1 MRKVLSLLTVALL
14 SSCSLSSL
22 NPFKKEEEVK
32 YQTYTGYS
40 VQQEAPKG
48 LKGIK
53 NVVYY
58 MKREFTPLEGEIVLN
73 SYDGFLIDLGK
84 ESGVSVGDRFITES
98 GAILKVTQ
106 VRKEYSVA
114 LPTLG
119 NPMVGE
125 KVEKLLFNRVLYLDF
140 TKRKGKELY
149 RKLKKEVPSLHLAPY
164 EEGERFKE
172 KFHLKFPSD
181 FKRKI
186 PADKL
191 TGYDGYIIVTD
202 VGTEVYDGTKK
213 LLKIFPWEGAPVTS
227 YSLAPGS
234 LYRIVYDFKG
244 KHATSLFAA
253 NIDSSPETEIVVSTK
268 NSIKVFRATPY
279 GVKEVYKFKNP
290 FPGSYLFHV
299 CPVELD
305 KSGVFEFIVDG
316 FYQEDKSVSSGL
328 FKVENGKLVRI
339 ARTNLITSCFDTDG
353 DGVNDSIFGQEVSSE
368 SDKLFGKRVWK
379 LKVSGS
385 KLKKTERVKVPKEF
399 QVTSAQLFKNGGKT
413 YFAYY
418 DLDYYFNVSDG
429 EKLLW
434 RSPIQIGA
442 SPNSIYWYNDDIL
455 ISYYITPKPKP
466 IDADGDGNEEVLFS
480 QNKNAV
486 PGVLRNIYTFDG
498 GRVLLLYRS
507 GETFDWEEATSP
519 VYKLGGIEEFDYLPQ
534 YDVFVS
540 IFTEV
545 NILKNPHS
553 KLLFIKPKF

>member
-1 MRKVLSLLTVALL
+1 MRKVISLLTVALL

-22 NPFKKEEEVK
+22 NPFKKEEGVK

-40 VQQEAPKG
+40 VQEEAPKG

-98 GAILKVTQ
+98 GAVLKVTQ

-140 TKRKGKELY
+140 TKGKGKELY
-149 RKLKKEVPSLHLAPY
+149 RELKKEVPSLHLAPY
-164 EEGERFKE
+164 KEGERFKE

-181 FKRKI
+181 FKRKV

-202 VGTEVYDGTKK
+202 VGAEVYDGTKK

-253 NIDSSPETEIVVSTK
+253 NIDSSPETEIVVSTE
-268 NSIKVFRATPY
+268 NSIRVFRATPY

-290 FPGSYLFHV
+290 FPGSYIFHV

-305 KSGVFEFIVDG
+305 KSGVSEFVVDG

-353 DGVNDSIFGQEVSSE
+353 DGVN
-368 SDKLFGKRVWK
+368 
-379 LKVSGS
+379 
-385 KLKKTERVKVPKEF
+385 
-399 QVTSAQLFKNGGKT
+399 
-413 YFAYY
+413 
-418 DLDYYFNVSDG
+418 
-429 EKLLW
+429 
-434 RSPIQIGA
+434 
-442 SPNSIYWYNDDIL
+442 
-455 ISYYITPKPKP
+455 
-466 IDADGDGNEEVLFS
+466 
-480 QNKNAV
+480 
-486 PGVLRNIYTFDG
+486 
-498 GRVLLLYRS
+498 
-507 GETFDWEEATSP
+507 
-519 VYKLGGIEEFDYLPQ
+519 
-534 YDVFVS
+534 
-540 IFTEV
+540 
-545 NILKNPHS
+545 
-553 KLLFIKPKF
+553 